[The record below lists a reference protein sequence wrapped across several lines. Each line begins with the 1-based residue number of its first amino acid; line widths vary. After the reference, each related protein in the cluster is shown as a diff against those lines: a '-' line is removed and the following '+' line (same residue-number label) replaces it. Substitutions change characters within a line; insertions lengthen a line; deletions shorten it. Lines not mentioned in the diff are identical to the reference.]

1 VGSAST
7 RCKVYRMLNDGGR
20 IDSDDERYLR
30 GRGGGRIDLKVFLSR
45 RIKVQICSRMFH
57 LLNSMESCCFDC
69 CVVVVVVVDYFDAE
83 QRFFLC
89 KLAPWI
95 HILNL
100 FVSLNED

>member
-1 VGSAST
+1 M
-7 RCKVYRMLNDGGR
+7 YRRLNDGGR

-30 GRGGGRIDLKVFLSR
+30 GRGGGRIDLEVFLSR
-45 RIKVQICSRMFH
+45 RIKVHICSRMFP
-57 LLNSMESCCFDC
+57 LLNSMDSCCFDC
-69 CVVVVVVVDYFDAE
+69 CVVVVAVVVDYFDAE